1 MHRTS
6 RRTFV
11 KGLAATGLLGGLGLW
26 RAPAWAL
33 AGPGQQNLLAGDS
46 FDLFIGE
53 TPVNL
58 SGSPAT
64 AMTINGSLPGP
75 TLRWREGDNVTLRVR
90 NRLAEDTSIH
100 WHGIILP
107 ANMDGVPGLSFE
119 GIAPGGLY
127 EYRFKVRQNGT
138 YWYHSHSGLQEQAGV
153 YGALV
158 IDAREPEPFSYDRDY
173 VVLLS
178 DWSDE
183 KPQRILAKL
192 KKQSDYYNFHK
203 RTVGDFIDDVSANG
217 WAATLADRKM
227 WAEMKMSP
235 TDLADVSGYTYT
247 YLLNGQPPDG
257 NWTGLFRPGEKLR
270 LRFVNASAMS
280 YFDVR
285 IPGLKMTV
293 VAADGQHVEPVSV
306 DELRIAVAETYDV
319 IVEPGGE
326 RAYTLFAQS
335 MDRSGYARGTLA
347 LAEGLSAPVPT
358 PDPRPLIGMDDMG
371 MGGMDHGAM
380 GHGAATRPASEM
392 DHSKMSGMDMNG
404 MDHSKMAGMDM
415 SGMDHSKMA
424 GMDMNGMDH
433 SKMAGM
439 DMNGMDHSKMAGM
452 DMNGMDHSK
461 MAGMDM
467 NGMDHSKMAGM
478 DMNGMDHSKM
488 AGMDMNGMDHSKMA
502 GMDMNGMDHSKM
514 AGMDMNGMD
523 HSKMAG
529 MDMSGMDHSK
539 MAGMDMNGMD
549 HSKMAGMDM
558 NGMDHSKMAGM
569 DMNGMDH
576 SKMAGMDMNG
586 MDHSRMGMGAMPMQ
600 SHPASED
607 GNPLVDMQ
615 TMTPTPKLAD
625 PGLGLRDNGRRV
637 LTYADLRSRFA
648 DPDGREPGR
657 TIELHLTGHM
667 EKFAWS
673 FDGIKFSDA
682 EPLRL
687 TYGERLRIVLVN
699 DTMMTHPIHLHGM
712 WSDLEDEQGNFLVRK
727 HTIDMP
733 PGTRRSY
740 RVTADALGRWAYHCH
755 LLFHMEMGMF
765 REVRVDEGDNA

>member
-1 MHRTS
+1 
-6 RRTFV
+6 
-11 KGLAATGLLGGLGLW
+11 
-26 RAPAWAL
+26 
-33 AGPGQQNLLAGDS
+33 
-46 FDLFIGE
+46 IGE

-183 KPQRILAKL
+183 EPQRILAKL

-433 SKMAGM
+433 S
-439 DMNGMDHSKMAGM
+439 
-452 DMNGMDHSK
+452 
-461 MAGMDM
+461 
-467 NGMDHSKMAGM
+467 
-478 DMNGMDHSKM
+478 
-488 AGMDMNGMDHSKMA
+488 
-502 GMDMNGMDHSKM
+502 
-514 AGMDMNGMD
+514 
-523 HSKMAG
+523 
-529 MDMSGMDHSK
+529 
-539 MAGMDMNGMD
+539 
-549 HSKMAGMDM
+549 
-558 NGMDHSKMAGM
+558 
-569 DMNGMDH
+569 
-576 SKMAGMDMNG
+576 
-586 MDHSRMGMGAMPMQ
+586 RMGMGAMPMQ

>member
-33 AGPGQQNLLAGDS
+33 AGRGQQNLLAGDS

-183 KPQRILAKL
+183 EPQRILAKL

-433 SKMAGM
+433 S
-439 DMNGMDHSKMAGM
+439 
-452 DMNGMDHSK
+452 
-461 MAGMDM
+461 
-467 NGMDHSKMAGM
+467 
-478 DMNGMDHSKM
+478 
-488 AGMDMNGMDHSKMA
+488 
-502 GMDMNGMDHSKM
+502 
-514 AGMDMNGMD
+514 
-523 HSKMAG
+523 
-529 MDMSGMDHSK
+529 
-539 MAGMDMNGMD
+539 
-549 HSKMAGMDM
+549 
-558 NGMDHSKMAGM
+558 
-569 DMNGMDH
+569 
-576 SKMAGMDMNG
+576 
-586 MDHSRMGMGAMPMQ
+586 RMGMGAMPMQ